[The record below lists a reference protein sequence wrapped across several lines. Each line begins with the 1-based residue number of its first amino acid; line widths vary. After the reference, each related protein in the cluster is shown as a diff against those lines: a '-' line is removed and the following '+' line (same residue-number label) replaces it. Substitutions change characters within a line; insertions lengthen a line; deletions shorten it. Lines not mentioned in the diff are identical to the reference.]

1 MKNWGELTLGVRTI
15 DGVKIIESLHA
26 TKTVE
31 DWSRVRSPSR
41 AARRL
46 KRGFRQ
52 NIVRREEP
60 AAFQIGDQMIVHPA
74 ILAELKRT
82 MAKRIDSG
90 FMRTMYFGS
99 A

>member
-1 MKNWGELTLGVRTI
+1 MIKSEIGVLN
-15 DGVKIIESLHA
+15 GVKIIESLHA

-60 AAFQIGDQMIVHPA
+60 AAFQIGTQMIVHPA
-74 ILAELKRT
+74 ILSEIRRV
-82 MAKRIDSG
+82 MASRIDG
-90 FMRTMYFGS
+90 EIMRAMYAGIR
-99 A
+99 